1 MKSKLAGIQISPS
14 QTQTGNGIIVPT
26 LFEPMLE
33 RELSGIHPSRQ
44 ADVRSYLSLL
54 FSKGRRLNTV
64 YGSMHAILTLESIGK
79 NYRSITTDDLIA
91 WAQVIDTKYSEGT
104 AQLYRVKLRSF
115 LTWIYNELDED
126 ADPPAVVKVIKPK
139 TLKQDYSK
147 HLLTKEEVLCMIRA
161 ARSQRDRALIFCLYE
176 SGFRAREILK
186 LRIQDIEFNE
196 NGGYIVVSNGKT
208 GGRRIPL
215 IEAIPE
221 LQIWFGMHPFRGD
234 KSCPL
239 WVISD
244 ARKKALSYGALYQ
257 IVETLAKRA
266 GLPDDI
272 SPHSLRHASATHH
285 ATKLNEFQMRQFYG
299 WTGNSPMPARYVH
312 LSGRDLDDAIREY
325 NGLPAATHAAAPSPT
340 KPKEC
345 PRCKHNNSALSSFC
359 MHCGMVLDLKA
370 AVEVQERSTQADS
383 FTAEV
388 LAELMKQVPD
398 VLAKIIAEKGGIDRI
413 NNIATGKLT
422 CA

>member
-1 MKSKLAGIQISPS
+1 MAGALAPLAHGR
-14 QTQTGNGIIVPT
+14 G
-26 LFEPMLE
+26 
-33 RELSGIHPSRQ
+33 Q
-44 ADVRSYLSLL
+44 A
-54 FSKGRRLNTV
+54 
-64 YGSMHAILTLESIGK
+64 
-79 NYRSITTDDLIA
+79 
-91 WAQVIDTKYSEGT
+91 Q
-104 AQLYRVKLRSF
+104 
-115 LTWIYNELDED
+115 
-126 ADPPAVVKVIKPK
+126 
-139 TLKQDYSK
+139 
-147 HLLTKEEVLCMIRA
+147 
-161 ARSQRDRALIFCLYE
+161 
-176 SGFRAREILK
+176 
-186 LRIQDIEFNE
+186 
-196 NGGYIVVSNGKT
+196 
-208 GGRRIPL
+208 
-215 IEAIPE
+215 
-221 LQIWFGMHPFRGD
+221 
-234 KSCPL
+234 
-239 WVISD
+239 
-244 ARKKALSYGALYQ
+244 SYGALYQ

-266 GLPDDI
+266 GLSDDI

-325 NGLPAATHAAAPSPT
+325 NGLPATTHAAAPSPT

-370 AVEVQERSTQADS
+370 AIEVQERSTQADS